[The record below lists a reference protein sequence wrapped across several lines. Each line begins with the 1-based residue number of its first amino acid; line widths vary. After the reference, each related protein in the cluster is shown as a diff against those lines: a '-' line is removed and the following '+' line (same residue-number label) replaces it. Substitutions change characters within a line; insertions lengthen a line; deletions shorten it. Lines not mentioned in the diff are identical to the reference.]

1 MTMPRSKTVNLLL
14 TVGLV
19 AAVTVAGFAVTS
31 RQAKA
36 ADPSSVPIRPVTFD
50 AVYVVNG
57 GNGETSSISV
67 INARTNTVAGTIQL
81 TDAMWPHHIYQS
93 ADRSKLLVAVPG
105 MDMSEGHGGE
115 MPPDMPG
122 AVMLLNA
129 RTGAT
134 IRSVLTPA
142 MNHNAIFSPDGREVW
157 TSQMMEP
164 GSVLVL
170 DANTLQTRQ
179 EVGVGDMPAEVTFS
193 PSGRLGFVANG
204 GSDSVSVIDP
214 RTKRLVKTIA
224 VGDNPVGAWQAANG
238 FAYVDNEAGMTISAI
253 ERRSLQVRFTYDLGF
268 MPGMAQLGPD
278 GHLWVTD
285 AENGSVVLYS
295 PTRDLRLHEIPTG
308 AGAHGIAFSSDGRT
322 AYITNQLANTV
333 SAIDVRSRRVK
344 ATISVGE
351 KPNGLVFRSR

>member
-1 MTMPRSKTVNLLL
+1 MPRSKTLNLLL
-14 TVGLV
+14 TVALV
-19 AAVTVAGFAVTS
+19 AAATVAGFAVTS

-36 ADPSSVPIRPVTFD
+36 ADPSSVPIRPITFD

-67 INARTNTVAGTIQL
+67 INAQTNTLAATIQL

-93 ADRSKLLVAVPG
+93 TDRSRLLVAVPG

-115 MPPDMPG
+115 APADMPG
-122 AVMLLNA
+122 AVMLLDA

-170 DANTLQTRQ
+170 DARTLATRQ

-193 PSGRLGFVANG
+193 PGGRLAFVANG

-214 RTKRLVKTIA
+214 RTKRVLKTIP

-238 FAYVDNEAGMTISAI
+238 FAYVDNETGMTISAI

-285 AENGSVVLYS
+285 ADDGSVVLFS
-295 PTRDLRLHEIPTG
+295 STRDVRLHEIPTG

-333 SAIDVRSRRVK
+333 SVIDVRSRRVK
-344 ATISVGE
+344 ATIGVGE